1 MSRIVLDVS
10 GEEHQK
16 IKTLAALQG
25 KTIKNYV
32 LGKVFSDASD
42 EEEAMKILES
52 LLLDRIANVDA
63 KGYTGK
69 TFSQIAAEAVQSST

>member
-25 KTIKNYV
+25 KSIKDYV
-32 LGKVFSDASD
+32 LEKVFSDNDD
-42 EEEAMKILES
+42 ENKAMTTLQH
-52 LLLDRIANVDA
+52 LLSERIKNAEQ
-63 KGYTGK
+63 KGNTGK
-69 TFSQIAAEAVQSST
+69 SFTQIAQETIQKQA